1 MFALSGTGYARCIHK
16 SIRLENVVANYTD
29 PTNRP
34 VDPGVDQ
41 PAPRRGETVSDP
53 RLGEAES
60 DPRLGEAG
68 PSAGFAD
75 SELEYPRND
84 RVGATYD
91 QPGSFD
97 SEGGSTVETAKS
109 EAANVKD
116 TAAGAASGVK
126 EVARGEVA
134 HVADEAKYQTRNLL
148 DQTRYE
154 LQGQVRYQQS
164 SLASKLNGWASELG
178 SMASKSDE
186 SGPMTDLAQQA
197 SRRVGEF
204 SHWLD
209 NHEPA
214 DLLDEV
220 KRFARRRPGAFI
232 ALAAA
237 AGVVAGR
244 LTRGAVS
251 RNTGGNSDTDVTPA
265 RAYDS
270 DTYDRGGYGGDVQ
283 GPDYGAA
290 RAYESGYDPRYGEV
304 AGETSYQG
312 GGMPAPGQ
320 QYPTE
325 GNVDPR
331 QYGAGTTASDEYLS
345 TGPAYP
351 NVTPTAEEPYY
362 PPPTEG
368 EVRR

>member
-1 MFALSGTGYARCIHK
+1 M
-16 SIRLENVVANYTD
+16 ANSTD
-29 PTNRP
+29 PPSRP

-41 PAPRRGETVSDP
+41 PA
-53 RLGEAES
+53 RLGETAS

-68 PSAGFAD
+68 SSAAFAE
-75 SELEYPRND
+75 SELEYPRTD
-84 RVGATYD
+84 VTYD

-97 SEGGSTVETAKS
+97 SAGGSTVEAAKG

-134 HVADEAKYQTRNLL
+134 HVAEEAKYQTRSLV

-154 LQGQVRYQQS
+154 LRGQVMNQQS

-186 SGPMTDLAQQA
+186 SGPMTDLAQEA

-209 NHEPA
+209 DHEPA

-220 KRFARRRPGAFI
+220 KRFARRRPGTFI
-232 ALAAA
+232 LLAAA

-251 RNTGGNSDTDVTPA
+251 GKTSGDSDTDVTPA

-283 GPDYGAA
+283 GPNYGAA
-290 RAYESGYDPRYGEV
+290 RAYESGYDPRYGEA

-312 GGMPAPGQ
+312 GGMPAPGR
-320 QYPTE
+320 QYPTA

-331 QYGAGTTASDEYLS
+331 QYAADTTASDEYLA

-351 NVTPTAEEPYY
+351 NVTPTTDEPYY
-362 PPPTEG
+362 PPPTED

>member
-1 MFALSGTGYARCIHK
+1 
-16 SIRLENVVANYTD
+16 VANYTD
-29 PTNRP
+29 PTSRP
-34 VDPGVDQ
+34 VDPGVEQ
-41 PAPRRGETVSDP
+41 PDP
-53 RLGEAES
+53 RLGEAAS
-60 DPRLGEAG
+60 DPRPGEMESSG
-68 PSAGFAD
+68 TFAD
-75 SELEYPRND
+75 SDLEYPRTD
-84 RVGATYD
+84 RAGMAYD
-91 QPGSFD
+91 QPGSFE
-97 SEGGSTVETAKS
+97 SEGGSTFDTAKS

-134 HVADEAKYQTRNLL
+134 HVAEEAKYQTRNLV

-154 LQGQVRYQQS
+154 LRGQVRNQQS
-164 SLASKLNGWASELG
+164 NIASKLNGWASELG

-186 SGPMTDLAQQA
+186 SGPMTDLAHEA

-204 SHWLD
+204 SHWLG

-220 KRFARRRPGAFI
+220 KRFARRRPGTFL

-237 AGVVAGR
+237 AGIVAGR
-244 LTRGAVS
+244 LTRGAVAG
-251 RNTGGNSDTDVTPA
+251 NTGVDSDTDVTPA

-270 DTYDRGGYGGDVQ
+270 DIYDRGGYGGDVQ
-283 GPDYGAA
+283 GSSYGAA
-290 RAYESGYDPRYGEV
+290 RAYESGYDPRYGES

-325 GNVDPR
+325 GTAAPR
-331 QYGAGTTASDEYLS
+331 EYAADTTASAEYPA
-345 TGPAYP
+345 TGAAYP
-351 NVTPTAEEPYY
+351 NVTPTTDEPYY

>member
-1 MFALSGTGYARCIHK
+1 M
-16 SIRLENVVANYTD
+16 ANYTD
-29 PTNRP
+29 PTSRP
-34 VDPGVDQ
+34 EDPGVEQ
-41 PAPRRGETVSDP
+41 PDP
-53 RLGEAES
+53 RLGEAVSDRRLVEDVPERRLGEAVS
-60 DPRLGEAG
+60 DPRFGETVPDPRLGETVPPG
-68 PSAGFAD
+68 TFAD
-75 SELEYPRND
+75 SELEYPRTEWTGGGYD
-84 RVGATYD
+84 R
-91 QPGSFD
+91 PGSSE
-97 SEGGSTVETAKS
+97 SEGGATVNTARS

-116 TAAGAASGVK
+116 TATGAASGVK
-126 EVARGEVA
+126 EVAKGEAA
-134 HVADEAKYQTRNLL
+134 HVAEEAKYQTRNLV
-148 DQTRYE
+148 DQTRSE
-154 LQGQVRYQQS
+154 MRGQARNQQS
-164 SLASKLNGWASELG
+164 ILASKLNGWASELG

-186 SGPMTDLAQQA
+186 SGPMTDLAQDA

-220 KRFARRRPGAFI
+220 KRFARRRPGAFL

-237 AGVVAGR
+237 AGIVAGR
-244 LTRGAVS
+244 LTRGAVAG
-251 RNTGGNSDTDVTPA
+251 NTSVDSDTDVTPA

-270 DTYDRGGYGGDVQ
+270 DIYDRGGYGGDVQ
-283 GPDYGAA
+283 GGGYGA

-320 QYPTE
+320 QYPTA
-325 GNVDPR
+325 GTAPR
-331 QYGAGTTASDEYLS
+331 EYAADTTASAEYPA

-351 NVTPTAEEPYY
+351 NVTPTTDEPYY

>member
-1 MFALSGTGYARCIHK
+1 
-16 SIRLENVVANYTD
+16 LENVVANYTD
-29 PTNRP
+29 PTSRP
-34 VDPGVDQ
+34 VDPGVAQ
-41 PAPRRGETVSDP
+41 PDP
-53 RLGEAES
+53 RV
-60 DPRLGEAG
+60 GEAG
-68 PSAGFAD
+68 PPGTFAE
-75 SELEYPRND
+75 SELEYSRTE
-84 RVGATYD
+84 RAGVAYD
-91 QPGSFD
+91 QPGSFG
-97 SEGGSTVETAKS
+97 SEGSSTVDTAKS

-134 HVADEAKYQTRNLL
+134 HVAEEAKYQTRNLM

-154 LQGQVRYQQS
+154 LRGQVRNQQS

-178 SMASKSDE
+178 SMAAKSDE

-204 SHWLD
+204 SYWLD

-237 AGVVAGR
+237 AGVLAGR
-244 LTRGAVS
+244 LTRGAVAG
-251 RNTGGNSDTDVTPA
+251 NTSVDSDTDVTPA

-270 DTYDRGGYGGDVQ
+270 DIYDRGGYGGDVQ
-283 GPDYGAA
+283 GGDVQGGSYGA

-320 QYPTE
+320 EYRTE
-325 GNVDPR
+325 GTAASREYV
-331 QYGAGTTASDEYLS
+331 AGTTASAEYPA

-351 NVTPTAEEPYY
+351 DVTPTTDEPYY

>member
-1 MFALSGTGYARCIHK
+1 
-16 SIRLENVVANYTD
+16 LENVVANYTD
-29 PTNRP
+29 PTSRP
-34 VDPGVDQ
+34 VDPGVEQ
-41 PAPRRGETVSDP
+41 TER
-53 RLGEAES
+53 
-60 DPRLGEAG
+60 AG
-68 PSAGFAD
+68 
-75 SELEYPRND
+75 
-84 RVGATYD
+84 VVYD
-91 QPGSFD
+91 QPGSFE
-97 SEGGSTVETAKS
+97 SEGGSTFDTAKS

-134 HVADEAKYQTRNLL
+134 HIAEEAKYQTRNLV

-154 LQGQVRYQQS
+154 LRGQVRNQQS
-164 SLASKLNGWASELG
+164 SLASMLNGWASELR

-186 SGPMTDLAQQA
+186 SGPMTGLAQEA

-204 SHWLD
+204 SHWLY

-214 DLLDEV
+214 DLLDEA
-220 KRFARRRPGAFI
+220 KRFARRRPGAFL

-244 LTRGAVS
+244 LTRGAV
-251 RNTGGNSDTDVTPA
+251 GGNTSVDSDTDVTPA

-270 DTYDRGGYGGDVQ
+270 GTYDRGGYGGDVQ
-283 GPDYGAA
+283 GPGSVS

-320 QYPTE
+320 RYPTE
-325 GNVDPR
+325 DTAASR
-331 QYGAGTTASDEYLS
+331 EYAAGTTASAGYPA

-351 NVTPTAEEPYY
+351 NVTPTTDEPYY

-368 EVRR
+368 EARR

>member
-1 MFALSGTGYARCIHK
+1 MT
-16 SIRLENVVANYTD
+16 NYTD
-29 PTNRP
+29 PTSRP
-34 VDPGVDQ
+34 VDPGVEQ
-41 PAPRRGETVSDP
+41 PDPRLGETVSDPRLGETVSDP
-53 RLGEAES
+53 RLGEAVS
-60 DPRLGEAG
+60 HTRLREAG
-68 PSAGFAD
+68 PSGTFAD
-75 SELEYPRND
+75 SELESPRHE
-84 RVGATYD
+84 RVGVAYD
-91 QPGSFD
+91 QPSSFE
-97 SEGGSTVETAKS
+97 SEGGSTVDSAKA

-116 TAAGAASGVK
+116 TAVGAATDVK

-134 HVADEAKYQTRNLL
+134 HIAEEAKYQTRNLV

-154 LQGQVRYQQS
+154 LQGLVRNQQS
-164 SLASKLNGWASELG
+164 NLALKLNGWASELG

-186 SGPMTDLAQQA
+186 SGPMTDLAQEA
-197 SRRVGEF
+197 SRRVGGF

-220 KRFARRRPGAFI
+220 KRFARRRPGTFL

-244 LTRGAVS
+244 LTRGAVAG
-251 RNTGGNSDTDVTPA
+251 NTSVDSDTNVTPA

-270 DTYDRGGYGGDVQ
+270 DSYDRGGYGGEAQ
-283 GPDYGAA
+283 GSGYGAA

-325 GNVDPR
+325 GTAS
-331 QYGAGTTASDEYLS
+331 QYAAGTTASAEYTA

-351 NVTPTAEEPYY
+351 DVTPTTDEPYY